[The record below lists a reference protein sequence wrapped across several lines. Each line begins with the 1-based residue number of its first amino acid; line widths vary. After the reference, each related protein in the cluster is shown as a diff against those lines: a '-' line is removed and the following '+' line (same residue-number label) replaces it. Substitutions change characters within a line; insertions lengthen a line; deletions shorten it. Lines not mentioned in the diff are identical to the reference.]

1 MWQREL
7 AMTVAVWLNDVDAPP
22 ENEDE
27 VQDVIALHG
36 TVLASRQRQLQFA
49 RKTPKTKVSRGT
61 IFDKNK
67 KKYGYNINIS
77 ANL

>member
-1 MWQREL
+1 
-7 AMTVAVWLNDVDAPP
+7 MTVAVCANDVDAPP

-49 RKTPKTKVSRGT
+49 RKTPKQKFHAEQFSTKTRKNMAT
-61 IFDKNK
+61 I
-67 KKYGYNINIS
+67 
-77 ANL
+77 